1 MAKLCTLKLN
11 KEYRT
16 AYYHGKVFVHP
27 LLIVY
32 IRKNKAGLSRLGITT
47 GKKVGKAVQ
56 RNRCRRIIREAYRQ
70 IHPSIQGNWDLVF
83 VARTATADST
93 STALY
98 GVMKQLLKKAGL
110 LT

>member
-11 KEYRT
+11 KEFRT

-27 LLIVY
+27 LVVVY
-32 IRKNKAGLSRLGITT
+32 VRKNKEAVSRLGITT

-70 IHPSIQGNWDLVF
+70 VYPHIQGHWDVVI
-83 VARTATADST
+83 VARKATVDSNSPT
-93 STALY
+93 VQRVLE
-98 GVMKQLLKKAGL
+98 KQFRKAGL
-110 LT
+110 LL

>member
-1 MAKLCTLKLN
+1 MTKLCTLKLN
-11 KEYRT
+11 KEFRT

-32 IRKNKAGLSRLGITT
+32 VRKNKAGLSRLGITT

-56 RNRCRRIIREAYRQ
+56 RNRCRRIIREAFRQ
-70 IHPSIQGNWDLVF
+70 HYPAIQGNWDIVL
-83 VARTATADST
+83 VARKATVDST

-98 GVMKQLLKKAGL
+98 RVMQQLFKKAGL
-110 LT
+110 LL